1 VSRVTGT
8 ARDYDVA
15 IVGGGFAGLA
25 CAQAAACRGL
35 RAVVLERKSDP
46 GASPRTTGILV
57 KELADEWD
65 VPRSLTRKVHGV
77 RLYSPSLRSIDLESP
92 GYYFLAT
99 DTPAL
104 LRWLSAQ
111 AEGGGAEVRTGV
123 EYRGARRHGTRISLV
138 GLETACRWL
147 VGADGVRSRV
157 AREFGLGL
165 NRKLLVGVEAE
176 YEGVGGVDEDRL
188 HCFLDPVLAPGYMA
202 WVVPGAGVTQV
213 GLAARWP
220 ARPRIEPFVERLR
233 SLYDFGRAR
242 VIGRRGGLI
251 PAGGTVRPF
260 GAGNVLLAGDAAGL
274 VSPLTAGGIHTA
286 YHYGRRAGQLIA
298 DHVLDAGPDPVDVL
312 RGVYPSFTWKKLLRA
327 AVERGTPGWAIDLL
341 LASPP
346 LRALARLVFFH
357 HRGLFS
363 PAAWRALARA
373 PVAAR

>member
-1 VSRVTGT
+1 VSRVKG
-8 ARDYDVA
+8 DLDVA
-15 IVGGGFAGLA
+15 IVGGSFAGLA
-25 CAQAAACRGL
+25 CAQAAAARGL

-65 VPRSLTRKVHGV
+65 VPRSLTRKVHGI

-104 LRWLSAQ
+104 LRWLAAQ
-111 AEGGGAEVRTGV
+111 AEGAGAVVRTGF
-123 EYRGARRHGTRISLV
+123 EYRGARRDGSRLSIT
-138 GLETACRWL
+138 GLESTCRWL

-157 AREFGLGL
+157 AREFGLGV

-176 YEGVGGVDEDRL
+176 YEGIGGVDEDRL
-188 HCFLDPVLAPGYMA
+188 HCFLDPALAPGYIA

-220 ARPRIEPFVERLR
+220 ARPRLDLFVERLG
-233 SLYDFGRAR
+233 SLFDFGRAR
-242 VIGRRGGLI
+242 VLGRRGGLI

-260 GAGNVLLAGDAAGL
+260 GAGNVLLVGDSAGL

-286 YHYGRRAGQLIA
+286 YHYGRRAGQVIA
-298 DHVLDAGPDPVDVL
+298 DHVLDGGPLPLEVL
-312 RGVYPSFTWKKLLRA
+312 RGVYPRFTWKKVLRA
-327 AVERGTPGWAIDLL
+327 AIERSAPGWLIDLL

-346 LRALARLVFFH
+346 LRALARLIFFH

-363 PAAWRALARA
+363 PAAWRAMSRA
-373 PVAAR
+373 NAAARG